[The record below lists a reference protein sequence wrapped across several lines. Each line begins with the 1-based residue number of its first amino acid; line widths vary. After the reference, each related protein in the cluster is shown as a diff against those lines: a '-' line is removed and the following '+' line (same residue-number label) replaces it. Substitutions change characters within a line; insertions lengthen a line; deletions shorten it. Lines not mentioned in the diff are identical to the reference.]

1 MKRMKN
7 YTRRYCYDP
16 YGYKFVFNQ
25 KDKKIFGGDISMS
38 CCCKIWK
45 NRDIWKNSAQYNI

>member
-7 YTRRYCYDP
+7 YTRRYCYNP

-25 KDKKIFGGDISMS
+25 KDKKNIWGGYFHVMLL
-38 CCCKIWK
+38 
-45 NRDIWKNSAQYNI
+45 